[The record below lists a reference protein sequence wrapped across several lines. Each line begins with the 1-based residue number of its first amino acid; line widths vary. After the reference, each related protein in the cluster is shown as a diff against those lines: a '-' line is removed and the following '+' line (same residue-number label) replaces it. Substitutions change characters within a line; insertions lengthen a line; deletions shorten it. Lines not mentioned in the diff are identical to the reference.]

1 MMTDQDKLK
10 IIRLS
15 SFLSMAPANL
25 LSAMARNAEVRSYE
39 RGDFIYSREDP
50 ADAVYVLVDGKIGYP
65 EIQETESQF
74 PVASEVSAP
83 GQLFGFAALV
93 PGPPHR
99 VMSARCVRATRVLAI
114 EGQWMQSLCRRHG
127 HEGHELLQQLT
138 RAFAGHERAVAQ
150 RSGWLSIRNATKV
163 YGRPGTAM
171 RVLDDV
177 SIEIRPGE
185 FCAVVGPPGCGKSTL
200 INAIA
205 GFESLTEGIV
215 YLDGECINRPGY
227 KPHPS
232 ADRVVVRNV
241 RTLSP
246 WASVRKN
253 LIRGSVAQGRMSEE
267 SALTKARELLERFGL
282 SGVEDRYPRALSPAS
297 CRRVEIARALLDDPR
312 VILLDDPLRELDE
325 STRSAI
331 HDEILDVFAPAE
343 TTVLFATRNL
353 DEALYLADRVLIMA
367 ARPGRIRQTL
377 LIDLPR
383 SRDARSSHALRDLKA
398 AARSVVHDEDMRTAE
413 PGEPAAA
420 SSPADAPRLA
430 PESGLDSGDKSPR
443 PGRVEKQRPPS
454 TSAPTLQPTGINA
467 FGAALRDRRFLWTI
481 EFIPSRDK
489 ILRDELHKLGGIADV
504 MREHA
509 LLTAFSVTDR
519 VVSDHDPDPV
529 AAAAHLLDHSGKQ
542 PLVHFSGKGRDIR
555 ALPAWL
561 ERLREDRLN
570 NVLFL
575 TGDAVKNPIPGR
587 RARYLESVAAL
598 AEAKLRDP
606 LLLAGCALNPFKYR
620 EEDAMAQYLK
630 LGKKVAAGA
639 DFVIT
644 QIGYDPHKY
653 AEAAYWVDS
662 RNYAVPLIAN
672 VMPLTAARARYMRH
686 HQLPGVTITDSL
698 LALLETEERTLADRG
713 RARVLRRL
721 ALQIVGVR
729 LLGYAGVQITGLH
742 STEQLQRLERHYREV
757 QDLCTDRIVWKQAWA
772 EAMSLPEGGQADPSP
787 TREPWYLINPHHA
800 RPDRRARAKY
810 RVMDKVHDLAFNRGP
825 LAGLIGLTVRSVRR
839 HTTADRMLERLER
852 GIKAPLFGCETCG
865 MCRLAATQ
873 YVCPETCPK
882 GLANGAC
889 GGTSENLCEFR
900 DRECIHSYKYRL
912 AKELGLLEQ
921 IEAWLVPAVP
931 ADIRYTSSWP
941 PHFRGEGPRI
951 RIGAPGRP
959 TTVGETTQLPPADAG
974 TVESQPPTPARQRP
988 PSTR

>member
-1 MMTDQDKLK
+1 MMTDEDKLRVL
-10 IIRLS
+10 RLS
-15 SFLSMAPANL
+15 SFLSMAPASL
-25 LSAMARNAEVRSYE
+25 LRAMVASAEVRAYE
-39 RGDFIYSREDP
+39 RGEFVYSREDP
-50 ADAVYVLVDGKIGYP
+50 AHAVYVLVDGKIAYA

-93 PGPPHR
+93 PGTRR
-99 VMSARCVRATRVLAI
+99 VISARCVRATRVLAI
-114 EGQWMQSLCRRHG
+114 EGQWLQSFFRQHG

-138 RAFAGHERAVAQ
+138 RAFAGHEHAVAQ
-150 RSGWLSIRNATKV
+150 RSGWLSIRNAGKV
-163 YGRPGTAM
+163 HSRGGAAV

-205 GFESLTEGIV
+205 GVESLTEGIV
-215 YLDGECINRPGY
+215 YLDGECISRPGH
-227 KPHPS
+227 KPQPS
-232 ADRVVVRNV
+232 PDRVVVRDL

-246 WASVRKN
+246 WARVRKN
-253 LIRGSVAQGRMSEE
+253 LIRGPVAQGMSEE
-267 SALTKARELLERFGL
+267 AALAKVRELLGRFGIGDIEERFAGSL
-282 SGVEDRYPRALSPAS
+282 PPATL
-297 CRRVEIARALLDDPR
+297 RQVEIARALLNAPR
-312 VILLDDPLRELDE
+312 VILLDDPLLGLDE
-325 STRSAI
+325 SIRDRI
-331 HDEILDVFAPAE
+331 HDVLLDVFASAGI
-343 TTVLFATRNL
+343 TVLLTTRNL
-353 DEALYLADRVLIMA
+353 EEALYLADRVLIMA
-367 ARPGRIRQTL
+367 ARPGRIIQTL
-377 LIDLPR
+377 PIDLPR
-383 SRDARSSHALRDLKA
+383 SREARASRAFLDQKA
-398 AARSVVHDEDMRTAE
+398 VAMKVVQGEEAWIPE
-413 PGEPAAA
+413 PGDPLGNLFPA
-420 SSPADAPRLA
+420 PAPAPVVPERARDTGDTTPRLA
-430 PESGLDSGDKSPR
+430 LTEP
-443 PGRVEKQRPPS
+443 QR
-454 TSAPTLQPTGINA
+454 TSAQTVQPAVSNA
-467 FGAALRDRRFLWTI
+467 FAAALRDRQFLWTI

-509 LLTAFSVTDR
+509 LLRAFSVTDR
-519 VVSDHDPDPV
+519 VVSDQDPDPI

-542 PLVHFSGKGRDIR
+542 PLVHFSGKDRDIR
-555 ALPAWL
+555 ALPVWL
-561 ERLREDRLN
+561 ARLREDGLN

-575 TGDAVKNPIPGR
+575 TGDAVKNPTPGR

-598 AEAKLRDP
+598 AAAKLHDP
-606 LLLAGCALNPFKYR
+606 ELLAGCALNPFKYR

-662 RNYAVPLIAN
+662 RNYGVPLIAN

-698 LALLETEERTLADRG
+698 LALLETEESTLADRG
-713 RARVLRRL
+713 KARVLRRL

-742 STEQLQRLERHYREV
+742 STEQLARLEWHYREV
-757 QDLCTDRIVWKQAWA
+757 EDLCTDRIVWKQAWA
-772 EAMSLPEGGQADPSP
+772 EAISLPEGGQADPRP
-787 TREPWYLINPHHA
+787 TREPWYLITPHQA
-800 RPDRRARAKY
+800 RPRRGARTKY
-810 RVMDKVHDLAFNRGP
+810 RVMDTVHDVAFDRGP
-825 LAGLIGLTVRSVRR
+825 LAGLIGRAVRSVRR

-900 DRECIHSYKYRL
+900 DRECIHSHKYRL
-912 AKELGLLEQ
+912 AKELGVLEQ
-921 IEAWLVPAVP
+921 IEAWLVPPVP
-931 ADIRYTSSWP
+931 GDIRHTSSWP
-941 PHFRGEGPRI
+941 PHFRGEGPKI

-959 TTVGETTQLPPADAG
+959 TTAGETTQSPPVKGEHTSRPTGTADD
-974 TVESQPPTPARQRP
+974 
-988 PSTR
+988 

>member
-1 MMTDQDKLK
+1 MMSDEDKLK
-10 IIRLS
+10 VIRLS
-15 SFLSMAPANL
+15 SFLAMAPASL

-50 ADAVYVLVDGKIGYP
+50 ADDVYILVDGKIGYP

-93 PGPPHR
+93 PGTPHR
-99 VMSARCVRATRVLAI
+99 VISARCVRPTRVLAV
-114 EGQWMQSLCRRHG
+114 EGQWLQSFCHQHG
-127 HEGHELLQQLT
+127 HEGHELLQELT
-138 RAFAGHERAVAQ
+138 RAFAGHEHAVAQ
-150 RSGWLSIRNATKV
+150 RSGWLSIRNAGKV
-163 YGRPGTAM
+163 YGRSGAAV

-205 GFESLTEGIV
+205 GVESLTEGIV
-215 YLDGECINRPGY
+215 YLDGECINRPGH
-227 KPHPS
+227 KPQPS
-232 ADRVVVRNV
+232 RDRIAVRDAG
-241 RTLSP
+241 TLSRRV
-246 WASVRKN
+246 SVGKN
-253 LIRGSVAQGRMSEE
+253 LIRDLVAHGRMSEE
-267 SALTKARELLERFGL
+267 AALTKARELLERLGL
-282 SGVEDRYPRALSPAS
+282 TDVEHRYPRALSPATA
-297 CRRVEIARALLDDPR
+297 RRVEVARALLNAPR
-312 VILLDDPLRELDE
+312 VILLDDPLRGLDE
-325 STRSAI
+325 STRDATY
-331 HDEILDVFAPAE
+331 EALLDVLASAGI
-343 TTVLFATRNL
+343 TVLFATRHL
-353 DEALYLADRVLIMA
+353 EEALYLADRVLIMA
-367 ARPGRIRQTL
+367 APPGRISQTL
-377 LIDLPR
+377 LVELPR
-383 SRDARSSHALRDLKA
+383 SRAARSSPAFRDLKA
-398 AARSVVHDEDMRTAE
+398 AAMEAVHDETVRISE
-413 PGEPAAA
+413 PGEPARAVFA
-420 SSPADAPRLA
+420 PSAPWPVLEPERDPGDRAPRA
-430 PESGLDSGDKSPR
+430 TRAEQ
-443 PGRVEKQRPPS
+443 QRPPS

-467 FGAALRDRRFLWTI
+467 LGDALRDRQFVWTI

-489 ILRDELHKLGGIADV
+489 ILRDELNKLGGIAEV

-509 LLTAFSVTDR
+509 LLRAFSVTDR
-519 VVSDHDPDPV
+519 VVSDHDPDSI

-542 PLVHFSGKGRDIR
+542 PLVHFSGKDRNIS

-561 ERLREDRLN
+561 ERLREDGLS

-575 TGDAVKNPIPGR
+575 TGDAVKNPVPGR

-606 LLLAGCALNPFKYR
+606 ELLAGCALNPFKYR

-662 RNYAVPLIAN
+662 RNYGVPLIAN
-672 VMPLTAARARYMRH
+672 VMPLTPARARYMRH

-713 RARVLRRL
+713 RARVMRRL

-729 LLGYAGVQITGLH
+729 LLGYSGVQITGLH
-742 STEQLQRLERHYREV
+742 STEQLERLERHHREV

-772 EAMSLPEGGQADPSP
+772 EAMSLPEGGHADPSP
-787 TREPWYLINPHHA
+787 VREPWYLVNPHHA
-800 RPDRRARAKY
+800 RPRRRARYKY
-810 RVMDKVHDLAFNRGP
+810 RVMDKVHDVAFDRGP
-825 LAGLIGLTVRSVRR
+825 LAGLIGLAVRSVRR

-852 GIKAPLFGCETCG
+852 GIKAPMFGCETCG

-900 DRECIHSYKYRL
+900 DRECIHSHKYRL
-912 AKELGLLEQ
+912 AKEFGLLEQ
-921 IEAWLVPAVP
+921 IEAWLIPAVP
-931 ADIRYTSSWP
+931 ADIRCTSSWP
-941 PHFRGEGPRI
+941 PHFRGEGPEV
-951 RIGAPGRP
+951 RIGAPGRAA
-959 TTVGETTQLPPADAG
+959 TVGQTIQSPPADAG
-974 TVESQPPTPARQRP
+974 TVESLPPTPSQHRSR
-988 PSTR
+988 